1 MDPAVKGY
9 TAFRRELTGMTDED
23 RRRFRAGVLATDER
37 ALRRAAE
44 EIVRP
49 AMARAGQAVYAPRDW
64 IERAN
69 LTMSPPFEISAL
81 E

>member
-1 MDPAVKGY
+1 
-9 TAFRRELTGMTDED
+9 
-23 RRRFRAGVLATDER
+23 VLATDER